1 VRKLATAVTLIALIA
16 LALAPAAARASAY
29 TDVLRVYQADGSI
42 PPCKFSSVQLD
53 AALKGVD
60 TYGQQYFADFTNA
73 VQSALAARASGA
85 CSPGLH
91 AFSTAGASAPSALPP
106 SLTSATEANLPA
118 PILLMAA
125 LGVVIGSVL
134 GLRALA
140 RGFGWEPAWAAGWRH
155 AWGEASY
162 RLSGGWEEVLD
173 WWRSGR

>member
-1 VRKLATAVTLIALIA
+1 MRKLATAVTLIALAIS
-16 LALAPAAARASAY
+16 PAAARASAY
-29 TDVLRVYQADGSI
+29 SDVLRVYQSNGSI
-42 PPCKFSSVQLD
+42 PPCRFSSVQLA

-60 TYGQQYFADFTNA
+60 AYGQQYFADFTNA

-91 AFSTAGASAPSALPP
+91 AYSAAGASARSALPR
-106 SLTSATEANLPA
+106 SVTSATDADLPA

-125 LGVVIGSVL
+125 LGIMIGSVL
-134 GLRALA
+134 GLRALGG
-140 RGFGWEPAWAAGWRH
+140 GFGCEPVWAAGWRH

-162 RLSGGWEEVLD
+162 RVSGRWAEVLD

>member
-1 VRKLATAVTLIALIA
+1 VRKLAAAITLIALT
-16 LALAPAAARASAY
+16 LAPAAAHASAY
-29 TDVLRVYQADGSI
+29 TDVLHVYEADGSI
-42 PPCKFSSVQLD
+42 PPCKFSSVQLA
-53 AALKGVD
+53 AALKGID

-85 CSPGLH
+85 CSPGRH
-91 AFSTAGASAPSALPP
+91 AFSSAGASARSALPP
-106 SLTSATEANLPA
+106 SITSATNADLPA

-125 LGVVIGSVL
+125 LGVVIGSAL

-140 RGFGWEPAWAAGWRH
+140 RGLGWEPAWAAGWRH

-162 RLSGGWEEVLD
+162 RLSGGWAQVRD